1 MNFLETLYP
10 RAQAA
15 NRRLVLPEGQD
26 PRVIRA
32 AIEIKKRRLATPL
45 VLARLL
51 CMHLTLA
58 QNHYK
63 FTRETI

>member
-32 AIEIKKRRLATPL
+32 AIEIHKHRLATPI
-45 VLARLL
+45 VLAWY
-51 CMHLTLA
+51 
-58 QNHYK
+58 NYK
-63 FTRETI
+63 TPDFSKKK